1 MLHGISCFVAPKAYL
16 CPVTA
21 GLWTFAIVTLRR
33 QKRPMRNFGY
43 ILRRGLCFIDVFVDA
58 LRCKS
63 TTLRGYKLRQA
74 VHARRDAVL

>member
-1 MLHGISCFVAPKAYL
+1 MFCGAKGVFVSSYRRSVDLCNSYIAASKA
-16 CPVTA
+16 TDEE
-21 GLWTFAIVTLRR
+21 F
-33 QKRPMRNFGY
+33 FGY
-43 ILRRGLCFIDVFVDA
+43 ILRGGLCFIDVSVDA